1 MHNNKKPSRN
11 LHRCLL
17 ASAIL
22 AATGSPLAQAFE
34 FDTGNP
40 DLSVRFDN
48 TVKLSY
54 GQRVEGRNSK
64 IANTANV
71 NDGDRNFAPG
81 SAVTQRFDVLS
92 ELDVVYHQNMGFRLS
107 AAGWYD
113 HAYDD
118 VGSDANAFPGVADNA
133 GHLVTARSSR
143 LGPPGSVVVPAGQR
157 ADGQGLSGFADRYYN
172 GPSGELLDAFV
183 FGNHQFDNGML
194 LNTKLGRHTV
204 FWGETLFSAANG
216 INYGQ
221 SALDLGKLYNVPGTE
236 AKELFMPRNQLSVSL
251 TVNPELT
258 LAAQYFLEFENSRF
272 PEGGTYMGPY
282 DMLNDGGQVFWLPLP
297 SVAALGGQ
305 PAFYG
310 APRGHDARPDNAGDF
325 GLMAKWSPEW
335 LDGTLGF
342 YYRKTSDTLPA
353 VLVDAPNLQKP
364 GLAGLQGM
372 KYFTAYADD
381 IDIYGISLSKD
392 VGPVSVGMDLN
403 YRENMPLASNFTT
416 INSTLYN
423 AAQHGLINGANL
435 IGERPGGG
443 DTGLA
448 RGRTFHVV
456 LNGMV
461 TFAGTPL
468 WDASTLAVEGTLTH
482 LVAVTQGEQTF
493 KGDSSYH
500 GVDKVTPNA
509 YAMAAN
515 FTPTWYQVFPGV
527 DLSMPL
533 SYNVGLHGNSAVQ
546 LGGNENAGSYSVGVA
561 ADVHQK
567 YKFDLK
573 YVDAFGPFDTCKSGT
588 DNNTPGAN
596 GLYQCIPGQIT
607 SQAGLAPLL
616 KDRGMVTASFK
627 TAF

>member
-1 MHNNKKPSRN
+1 MHHAKYQPRP
-11 LHRCLL
+11 LRRCLL

-22 AATGSPLAQAFE
+22 ATIGSPLVQAME
-34 FDTGNP
+34 IDTGNP
-40 DLSVRFDN
+40 DVSLRFDN

-54 GQRVEGRNSK
+54 GQRVEGQNSK
-64 IANTANV
+64 IARTANV
-71 NDGDRNFAPG
+71 NDGDRNFAVG
-81 SAVTQRFDVLS
+81 SAVTQRFDLLS
-92 ELDVVYHQNMGFRLS
+92 ELDFVYRESMGFRVS

-118 VGSDANAFPGVADNA
+118 IDSNNPFPGQAGNQ
-133 GHLVTARSSR
+133 GHLVGANGNIIAPRGAKPATHGSSN
-143 LGPPGSVVVPAGQR
+143 
-157 ADGQGLSGFADRYYN
+157 FADRYYN
-172 GPSGELLDAFV
+172 GPSGEILDAFI
-183 FGNHQFDNGML
+183 FGNHEVGDGMQL
-194 LNTKLGRHTV
+194 SGKLGRHTV
-204 FWGETLFSAANG
+204 YWGETLFSAANG

-236 AKELFMPRNQLSVSL
+236 AKELFMPRNQLSASL

-258 LAAQYFLEFENSRF
+258 LAAQYFLEFQNSRF

-282 DMLNDGGQVFWLPLP
+282 DMLNDGGNVFWLPVP
-297 SVAALGGQ
+297 ALN
-305 PAFYG
+305 AFYG
-310 APRGHDARPDNAGDF
+310 APRGHDHEPSNTGDF

-372 KYFTAYADD
+372 NYITAYADD
-381 IDIYGISLSKD
+381 IDIYGISLSKE
-392 VGPVSVGMDLN
+392 VGPVSVGMDVN

-416 INSTLYN
+416 VNPTLYK
-423 AAQHGLINGANL
+423 AAQAGRINGANL
-435 IGERPGGG
+435 IGELPSDGE
-443 DTGLA
+443 TGLA

-456 LNGMV
+456 LNGLV
-461 TFAGTPL
+461 TFGATPL
-468 WDASTLAVEGTLTH
+468 WDASSLAVEGTLTH
-482 LVAVTQGEQTF
+482 LVEVTEGEQTF
-493 KGDSSYH
+493 KGDSTYR

-509 YAMAAN
+509 YAMSAN
-515 FTPTWYQVFPGV
+515 FTPTWYQAFPGV

-546 LGGNENAGSYSVGVA
+546 LGGNEDAGSYSVGLA
-561 ADVHQK
+561 ADYHQK
-567 YKFDLK
+567 YRFDLK
-573 YVDAFGPFDTCKSGT
+573 YVDAFGPFDTCKTGH

-596 GLYQCIPGQIT
+596 GQYQCIPGQIT
-607 SQAGLAPLL
+607 SQGGLAPLL

-627 TAF
+627 ATF